1 MAAVTSRPT
10 TTRRRRISRMA
21 LRENIDAYVFLAPWL
36 VGLFGLILGP
46 MIGSILL
53 AMVKWDI
60 LSDPE
65 WVGLD
70 NFKKIFLKDDLFL
83 ISLGNTVFYT
93 FLAIPIFL
101 VVSLLLAVALNE
113 KLKFVNYFRT
123 MVYLPAVTPSVAFSL
138 LWVWIFN
145 PDFGIANQFLDIFGI
160 PPQNWIWDPVQA
172 KPSFILMNLWAIG
185 PTMVIFLAGL
195 QSVPE
200 TMYEAASID
209 GANALHRF
217 RHITLPMMSPII
229 FFNLI
234 VGIIGSFQ
242 IFNSAFIMTQ
252 GGPGNATLFYVLYLY
267 RQAWELFHFG
277 YASALAWILFVIVL
291 IFTLIQFRLA
301 RRWVFYEGDI
311 KT

>member
-1 MAAVTSRPT
+1 MAV
-10 TTRRRRISRMA
+10 
-21 LRENIDAYVFLAPWL
+21 
-36 VGLFGLILGP
+36 LGP
-46 MIGSILL
+46 PRKTFVL
-53 AMVKWDI
+53 AAELCAWQPRLVLFEDA
-60 LSDPE
+60 
-65 WVGLD
+65 
-70 NFKKIFLKDDLFL
+70 DDLFL
-83 ISLGNTVFYT
+83 
-93 FLAIPIFL
+93 AIPAPSH
-101 VVSLLLAVALNE
+101 VRLL
-113 KLKFVNYFRT
+113 
-123 MVYLPAVTPSVAFSL
+123 P
-138 LWVWIFN
+138 
-145 PDFGIANQFLDIFGI
+145 LDSTQIEGIFGGKVT
-160 PPQNWIWDPVQA
+160 PQNWIWDPVQA

-242 IFNSAFIMTQ
+242 IFNSAFVMTQ

>member
-1 MAAVTSRPT
+1 
-10 TTRRRRISRMA
+10 MA

-101 VVSLLLAVALNE
+101 AVSLLLAVALNE

>member
-1 MAAVTSRPT
+1 
-10 TTRRRRISRMA
+10 MA

>member
-1 MAAVTSRPT
+1 M
-10 TTRRRRISRMA
+10 
-21 LRENIDAYVFLAPWL
+21 
-36 VGLFGLILGP
+36 
-46 MIGSILL
+46 
-53 AMVKWDI
+53 
-60 LSDPE
+60 
-65 WVGLD
+65 
-70 NFKKIFLKDDLFL
+70 
-83 ISLGNTVFYT
+83 
-93 FLAIPIFL
+93 
-101 VVSLLLAVALNE
+101 
-113 KLKFVNYFRT
+113 
-123 MVYLPAVTPSVAFSL
+123 
-138 LWVWIFN
+138 
-145 PDFGIANQFLDIFGI
+145 
-160 PPQNWIWDPVQA
+160 QA

-242 IFNSAFIMTQ
+242 IFNSAFVMTQ

>member
-1 MAAVTSRPT
+1 
-10 TTRRRRISRMA
+10 MA

-160 PPQNWIWDPVQA
+160 PPDPAPNLPSLISRIFSGYGPNW
-172 KPSFILMNLWAIG
+172 G
-185 PTMVIFLAGL
+185 GL
-195 QSVPE
+195 Q
-200 TMYEAASID
+200 T
-209 GANALHRF
+209 
-217 RHITLPMMSPII
+217 
-229 FFNLI
+229 
-234 VGIIGSFQ
+234 
-242 IFNSAFIMTQ
+242 
-252 GGPGNATLFYVLYLY
+252 
-267 RQAWELFHFG
+267 
-277 YASALAWILFVIVL
+277 
-291 IFTLIQFRLA
+291 
-301 RRWVFYEGDI
+301 RWV
-311 KT
+311 

>member
-1 MAAVTSRPT
+1 MV
-10 TTRRRRISRMA
+10 
-21 LRENIDAYVFLAPWL
+21 LRENIDAYIFLAPWL

-46 MIGSILL
+46 MVGSILL

-209 GANALHRF
+209 GANALRRF

-242 IFNSAFIMTQ
+242 IFNSAFVMTQ